1 MDTLSDI
8 SKTVALQRAYFQ
20 CGFTGKIKFRQEAL
34 DKLFKAVKE
43 SESEIFA
50 ALRADIGKSEFEA
63 FATEV
68 GMVLDDIAFMRRHVA
83 KFAARKKVG
92 VSINNFP
99 AKGYIY
105 PEPYGSVLIFSAW
118 NYPFQLMLGP
128 LAAAIAAGNCTVLKP
143 SEHAPATAAVI
154 TKIITGLF
162 EPQHIAV
169 FNGDAEIGRQLLAEK
184 FDYIFYTG
192 SSAVGRLVMHA
203 AAEHLTPVTLELG
216 GKSPCVVDAD
226 ACLELAAK
234 RIVWGK
240 FLNAGQTCVAPDYL
254 YVHTSVKA
262 ALLEK
267 MRHYIR
273 EFYGDDPSASPDYPR
288 IVNERHFNR
297 LAALMNSG
305 KIVCGGEK
313 DLGKRYIAPT
323 IIDGIT
329 KDDPVMREEIFGPL
343 LPVMEFNEIHEVV
356 DFINSRPKPLA
367 LYYFS
372 RNKLNKKLLVSRTS
386 AGGMC
391 VNETVT
397 HLINSSMPFGGVGE
411 SGMGAYHG
419 KAGFDTFTHYK
430 PVMSKSNLFDIP
442 LRYPPYTGWKMKLLR
457 LLSK

>member
-1 MDTLSDI
+1 MNTLPDI
-8 SKTVALQRAYFQ
+8 SKTISLQKSYFQ
-20 CGFTGKIKFRQEAL
+20 CGFTGKIKFRQAAL

-43 SESEIFA
+43 FEPEIFA
-50 ALRADIGKSEFEA
+50 ALHTDLGKSNFEA

-68 GMVLDDIAFMRRHVA
+68 GMVLDDIAFMRRNVA
-83 KFAARKKVG
+83 RFSSRKS
-92 VSINNFP
+92 VSVSKNNFP

-118 NYPFQLMLGP
+118 NYPFQLMFGP
-128 LAAAIAAGNCTVLKP
+128 LAAAIAAGNCAVLKP

-154 TKIITGLF
+154 TKIIAGLF

-169 FNGDAEIGRQLLAEK
+169 INGDADIGGRLLAEK

-192 SSAVGRLVMHA
+192 SSVVGRMVMHA

-216 GKSPCVVDAD
+216 GKSPCIVDAD
-226 ACLELAAK
+226 ACLDLAAK

-254 YVHTSVKA
+254 YVHSSVKS

-267 MRHYIR
+267 MQHYIR
-273 EFYGDDPSASPDYPR
+273 EFYGEEPAASPDYPR
-288 IVNERHFNR
+288 IVNEHHFNR
-297 LAALMNSG
+297 LAALMNRG
-305 KIVCGGEK
+305 NIICGGEK

-323 IIDGIT
+323 IIDGVT

-343 LPVMEFNEIHEVV
+343 LPVMEFKEIREVV

-372 RNKLNKKLLVSRTS
+372 RNKLNKQLLISRTS
-386 AGGMC
+386 SGGMC

-430 PVMSKSNLFDIP
+430 PVMSKSNRFDIP

>member
-1 MDTLSDI
+1 MNMLPDI
-8 SKTVALQRAYFQ
+8 SKIVSLQKSYFQ
-20 CGFTGKIKFRQEAL
+20 CGFTGKIKFRQTAL

-43 SESEIFA
+43 FEPEIFA
-50 ALRADIGKSEFEA
+50 ALHTDLGKSDFEA

-68 GMVLDDIAFMRRHVA
+68 GMVLDDIAYMRRNVA
-83 KFAARKKVG
+83 KLSSRKS
-92 VSINNFP
+92 VSISKNNFP

-128 LAAAIAAGNCTVLKP
+128 LAAAIAAGNCVVLKP

-154 TKIITGLF
+154 TKIIAGLF

-169 FNGDAEIGRQLLAEK
+169 INGDADTGRKLLAEK

-192 SSAVGRLVMHA
+192 SSAVGRMVMHA
-203 AAEHLTPVTLELG
+203 AAENLTPVTLELG

-254 YVHTSVKA
+254 YVHSSVKT

-273 EFYGDDPSASPDYPR
+273 EFYGENPAASPDYPR

-297 LAALMNSG
+297 LAALMNRG
-305 KIVCGGEK
+305 NIVCGGEK

-329 KDDPVMREEIFGPL
+329 KDDPVMREEIFGPI
-343 LPVMEFNEIHEVV
+343 LPVMEFKEIHEVV

-386 AGGMC
+386 SGGMC